1 MVLNIHTVGGFDE
14 SGKNMTVVDMG
25 DDAVMIDSGFYMPAI
40 VEMQEQERV
49 GNQPKGRQQAY
60 SEKQL
65 RNRGAIA
72 DDTTLDKLG
81 LRHKVRAILLGHAHL
96 DHIGALPYMAHRYDA
111 PIAGTPFT
119 IEVLRRILED
129 EQIVIPNKLH
139 SIKPNATFIIKGKK
153 RDYKAEFIN
162 ITHSTI
168 QTTMIAL
175 HTPDGIVLY
184 ANDFKLDDNPIL
196 GQPPNY
202 YALRKIAKEG
212 IKCLIVDS
220 LYSSAE
226 RKTPSE
232 KIARAMLEEVLL
244 TIQNRHAAIFVPTFS
259 SHIAR
264 LKSVVDFAKKLNRQ
278 PFFIGRSLN
287 KYVTAAANVG
297 MCPFRNDIRIG
308 SYKRQVE
315 SMLKQ
320 VAKNR
325 ENTMVICTGH
335 QGEPG
340 SILERISR
348 KQLPFSFKP
357 NDNIVFSSKTIPVA
371 ANIEN
376 KSKMDKRLKK
386 SGVRIFDEVH
396 VSGHPGREDLRDL
409 LGILNPENI
418 IPSHG
423 STEQLLPMIEL
434 ASEMGYKKGKES
446 HLMHDKGKLALKK

>member
-1 MVLNIHTVGGFDE
+1 MVLNIHTIGGFDE

-25 DDAVMIDSGFYMPAI
+25 EDAVMIDSGFFMPAI
-40 VEMQEQERV
+40 VEMQEQERLE
-49 GNQPKGRQQAY
+49 GQIKQQSY

-65 RNRGAIA
+65 RTRHAIA
-72 DDTTLDKLG
+72 DDTILDKLG
-81 LRHKVRAILLGHAHL
+81 IRKKIRAILLGHAHL
-96 DHIGALPYMAHRYDA
+96 DHIGAIPYMAYRYNA
-111 PIAGTPFT
+111 PVVGTPFT
-119 IEVLRRILED
+119 IEVLRRVLED
-129 EQIVIPNKLH
+129 DKIQLPNKLISVQPNH
-139 SIKPNATFIIKGKK
+139 SFTIKGKK
-153 RDYKAEFIN
+153 QNYKVDFIN

-168 QTTMIAL
+168 QTSMLAL
-175 HTPDGIVLY
+175 HTPDGVVLY

-202 YALRKIAKEG
+202 YTLRKLGKQG
-212 IKCLIVDS
+212 IKCLVVDS

-264 LKSVVDFAKKLNRQ
+264 LKSIVDFSKKLNRK
-278 PFFIGRSLN
+278 PYFIGRSLN
-287 KYVTAAANVG
+287 KYVTAASNVG
-297 MCPFRNDIRIG
+297 MCPFRKDIRIG

-325 ENTMVICTGH
+325 KNTLVVCTGH

-348 KQLPFSFKP
+348 RQLHFEFRP
-357 NDNIVFSSKTIPVA
+357 NDNIVFSSKTIPVS

-376 KSKMDKRLKK
+376 KAKMDKRLKK
-386 SGVRIFDEVH
+386 TGVRIFDEVH

-409 LGILNPENI
+409 LGILNPEHI

-423 STEQLLPMIEL
+423 STQQLIPMIEL
-434 ASEMGYKKGKES
+434 CQEMGYKKGKQA
-446 HLMHDKGKLALKK
+446 HLMHDKGKLKLKK